1 MNIREKFFDFLL
13 KKTCTSKQ
21 TREYLERNH
30 AQDIDALMNEAE
42 DMGLIDDKAFARLFV
57 EGHRTWGNLKISYEL
72 SMKGISRQD
81 ISTALDEAEDEC
93 ERAEELAE
101 GWRASGLEERKIISR
116 LMSRGF
122 SSKSANYAAKRGD
135 STAY

>member
-21 TREYLERNH
+21 AREYLERNH
-30 AQDIDALMNEAE
+30 AENIDALMNEAE
-42 DMGLIDDKAFARLFV
+42 DMGLIDDEAFARLFV
-57 EGHRTWGNLKISYEL
+57 DGHLSWGNLKISYEL

-81 ISTALDEAEDEC
+81 IASALDEAEDEC
-93 ERAEELAE
+93 TRAEELAE
-101 GWRASGLEERKIISR
+101 RWKDSGLDERKIASR

-122 SSKSANYAAKRGD
+122 TQKAVCAAKN
-135 STAY
+135 A